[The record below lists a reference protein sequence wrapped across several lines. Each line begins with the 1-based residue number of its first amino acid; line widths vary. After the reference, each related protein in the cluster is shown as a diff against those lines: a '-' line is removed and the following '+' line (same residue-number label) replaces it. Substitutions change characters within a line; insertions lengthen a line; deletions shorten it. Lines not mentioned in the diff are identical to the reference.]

1 MAQVE
6 APDREGIRRFA
17 EVRLDRPVVLSLYVD
32 LDPSEFATPRARATV
47 VRSLLD
53 EADRRI
59 RELDRLSHQ
68 DRVNLQRSHERVD
81 LELQGTNLDGAHGL
95 AVFACEPADLL
106 EVVRLPRSVPRRV
119 AIDRSPVI
127 SPLVGLA
134 RRERWCVALV
144 NRRDARVFRGSPE
157 GLREVGSVHDDV
169 HGQHDQGGWSQA
181 RYQRSVEKE
190 KADHLKHAAE
200 VLFDYFKRQPF
211 ERLVVGG
218 PHEVRVDFEGRLHP
232 YLRERVGGRI
242 DVDVET
248 ARPDDV
254 LAAAG
259 PLLEELEE
267 GREREAL
274 DRLGDGSGPPARA
287 ATGLGDVLATLNE
300 RRVETLLLVEGFSVP
315 GTACPTCDWLGPEG
329 LERCP
334 IDDTPLERREDVV
347 EPAVELAVRQSAEV
361 LPLRRHDGEL
371 RDRGGIAA
379 VLRF

>member
-6 APDREGIRRFA
+6 APDREGIRRLA
-17 EVRLDRPVVLSLYVD
+17 DIRLDRPVVLSLYVD

-53 EADRRI
+53 EAERRI
-59 RELDRLSHQ
+59 RALDRVSHQ
-68 DRVNLQRSHERVD
+68 DRVDLQRSHERVD
-81 LELQGTNLDGAHGL
+81 LELQDTNLDGTHGL
-95 AVFACEPADLL
+95 AVFACDPAELL

-127 SPLVGLA
+127 SPLVGLE

-200 VLFDYFKRQPF
+200 VLFEYFKRRPF

-259 PLLEELEE
+259 PLLEELED

-287 ATGLGDVLATLNE
+287 ATGLDDVLGALNE
-300 RRVETLLLVEGFSVP
+300 RRVETLLLADGFSAP
-315 GTACPTCDWLGPEG
+315 GTACSTCDWLGPEG

-361 LPLRRHDGEL
+361 LPLRRHDREL
-371 RDRGGIAA
+371 RDRGAVAA

>member
-6 APDREGIRRFA
+6 APDREGLRRLA
-17 EVRLDRPVVLSLYVD
+17 ELRLDRPVVLSLYVD

-53 EADRRI
+53 EAGRRV
-59 RELDRLSHQ
+59 RELKGLPHDDRME
-68 DRVNLQRSHERVD
+68 LQRSLERAD
-81 LELQGTNLDGAHGL
+81 SELQGANLDGAHGL
-95 AVFACEPADLL
+95 AVFVSESANLL
-106 EVVRLPRSVPRRV
+106 EMLKLPRSVSPHV
-119 AIDRSPVI
+119 AIDRSPFI
-127 SPLVGLA
+127 APLVGLE

-190 KADHLKHAAE
+190 KVDHLKHAAG
-200 VLFDYFKRQPF
+200 VLFEYFKREPF

-218 PHEVRVDFEGRLHP
+218 PHEVLSDFEDTLHP
-232 YLRERVGGRI
+232 YLKEHLGGRI

-248 ARPDDV
+248 AGPDDV

-259 PLLEELEE
+259 PLLDELEE
-267 GREREAL
+267 ARESEAL
-274 DRLGDGSGPPARA
+274 ARA
-287 ATGLGDVLATLNE
+287 GEPSRGAAGLDEVLGALNE
-300 RRVETLLLVEGFSVP
+300 RRVETLLLVDGFSAP
-315 GTACPTCDWLGPEG
+315 GTVCPSCGWLGPEG
-329 LERCP
+329 PQRCP
-334 IDDTPLERREDVV
+334 VDETPVERRNDVV
-347 EPAVELAVRQSAEV
+347 EPAIELALRQSAEV
-361 LPLRRHDGEL
+361 LPIRRQDGEL
-371 RDRGGIAA
+371 RERGGIAA